1 MSFFEGLARKTGFQ
15 GSSGLYGWMRECGV
29 GVTPVFRLGHAA
41 TKCVEVPECGF
52 RKRCSDWLSLEKAI
66 HGVFPLG

>member
-52 RKRCSDWLSLEKAI
+52 R
-66 HGVFPLG
+66 